1 MMITNK
7 NSHKSTAV
15 KILCSCLVI
24 LLCSFNVKNNHES
37 RCKENPPN
45 EIPAQALTLQYSNS
59 TFKAGSVG
67 FSEARASM
75 SGGIFSC
82 QRLSSNQGDLSINRR
97 TGRIDQQN
105 SDVGEY
111 VVTYTINHKS
121 VTANI
126 IVLNNNLSQ

>member
-1 MMITNK
+1 VH
-7 NSHKSTAV
+7 SHLENNLTYFECAKKST
-15 KILCSCLVI
+15 II
-24 LLCSFNVKNNHES
+24 
-37 RCKENPPN
+37 
-45 EIPAQALTLQYSNS
+45 LTLQYSNAS
-59 TFKAGSVG
+59 FIAGNTG
-67 FSEARASM
+67 FSEAKVSM

-111 VVTYTINHKS
+111 IVTYTINHKS

-126 IVLNNNLSQ
+126 IVLNNN

>member
-1 MMITNK
+1 M
-7 NSHKSTAV
+7 
-15 KILCSCLVI
+15 
-24 LLCSFNVKNNHES
+24 
-37 RCKENPPN
+37 
-45 EIPAQALTLQYSNS
+45 TLQYSNAS
-59 TFKAGSVG
+59 FITGNTG
-67 FSEARASM
+67 FSEAKVSM

-111 VVTYTINHKS
+111 IVTYTINHKS

-126 IVLNNNLSQ
+126 IVLNNN